1 LHIIEKR
8 IKLNKKC
15 KRLIMLRE
23 ENGKIIF
30 DGWVKNI
37 RDIGKIIFLVL
48 RDKEGEYQA
57 VIKDQE
63 LLKIVRELRNESV
76 IHLEGRKQEK
86 EGGGTEILTDKIEV
100 YTLAEQPIPLN
111 INENV
116 VSGIDKEVRY
126 RFLSLRKPSVAAVF
140 KIESTV
146 NNALLEFFEKEG
158 FYSIHTSKIVATG
171 TEGGAEMFPVKYFD
185 KTAYLAQSP
194 QFYKQMMMAGG
205 FEKVVEIA
213 PAFRAEPSRDT
224 RHLCEFISV
233 DIEVSFVK
241 TYEDIMQILERAIRY
256 TIEQVI
262 QKNKK
267 ELEILKVNL
276 TPPEIPF
283 PRITMKKAKEILER
297 EYGVKYQEDEEL
309 DNKGEKLLGEY
320 IKKTTGNDF
329 VFLTEFPWK
338 VAQFYHKRIE
348 DVTDRADLIYKGMEI
363 STGSIRE
370 HRYDVLLQQ
379 AKEKGLNIE
388 NLQFYLEFF
397 KYGIPPHGG
406 AAVGLE
412 RFVKQML
419 NLENIQE
426 AVLLP
431 RTPDHLVP

>member
-1 LHIIEKR
+1 MLKIEGER
-8 IKLNKKC
+8 IV
-15 KRLIMLRE
+15 
-23 ENGKIIF
+23 F

-48 RDKEGEYQA
+48 RDKDGEYQA
-57 VIKDQE
+57 VVKNEE
-63 LLKIVRELRNESV
+63 LLEEARKLRNESV
-76 IHLEGRKQEK
+76 IHLEGKKQQK
-86 EGGGTEILTDKIEV
+86 ENEFEILAEKIEP
-100 YTLAEQPIPLN
+100 YTIADQPIPLN
-111 INENV
+111 LNENV
-116 VSGIDKEVRY
+116 ISGLDKEIKY
-126 RFLSLRKPSVAAVF
+126 RFLSLRKPKVGAVF

-146 NNALLEFFEKEG
+146 NNAIQEFLDKEG

-171 TEGGAEMFPVKYFD
+171 TEGGAEMFPIKYFD

-205 FEKVVEIA
+205 FEKVAEIA

-233 DIEVSFVK
+233 DIEISFIK
-241 TYEDIMQILERAIRY
+241 TYEDVMKIIERMLRYAIEKV
-256 TIEQVI
+256 IER
-262 QKNKK
+262 NKK
-267 ELEILKVNL
+267 ELEILQLKL
-276 TPPEIPF
+276 EPPEIPF
-283 PRITMKKAKEILER
+283 PRITMKEAKRIIEK
-297 EYGVKYQEDEEL
+297 EYGVKYPEDDEL
-309 DNKGEKLLGEY
+309 DSKGEKMLGDY

-338 VAQFYHKRIE
+338 VAQFYHKRIGE
-348 DVTDRADLIYKGMEI
+348 VTDRADLIYKGMEI
-363 STGSIRE
+363 STGSVRE
-370 HRYDVLLQQ
+370 HRYDTLLEQ
-379 AKEKGLNIE
+379 AKEKGLNTD

-406 AAVGLE
+406 AAIGLE

-431 RTPDHLVP
+431 RTPDHLIP